1 MSATIWS
8 WWPAVE
14 LLFLLAVFLA
24 DRWFRLS
31 CRLSHRFRSIGSER
45 MRVGARTAVY
55 SAVAAAVVLLY
66 RVDAVAQGAPL
77 LRPIE
82 WSILGVM
89 LGGSFMAA
97 MLQTSREDGA
107 SKATSEPARPED
119 ARS

>member
-1 MSATIWS
+1 MSSAIWA

-31 CRLSHRFRSIGSER
+31 CRLAHRFRSIGSER

-55 SAVAAAVVLLY
+55 SAVAAAVVLLF
-66 RVDAVAQGAPL
+66 RIDAVAQGEPL
-77 LRPIE
+77 LRPVE
-82 WSILGVM
+82 WSILGLM
-89 LGGSFMAA
+89 LGGSFLAA
-97 MLQTSREDGA
+97 LLQTSREDGA
-107 SKATSEPARPED
+107 PKATSEPAYPED